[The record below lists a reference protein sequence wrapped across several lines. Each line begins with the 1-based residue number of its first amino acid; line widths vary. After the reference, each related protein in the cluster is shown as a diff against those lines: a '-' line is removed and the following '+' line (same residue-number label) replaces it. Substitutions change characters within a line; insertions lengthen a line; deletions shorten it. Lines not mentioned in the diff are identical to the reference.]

1 MANVPVIAGRTGGGI
16 VEFAQESWNELQKV
30 TWPTRE
36 TIVRLTIV
44 VIVISVLIAGY
55 IALFDTVFTTVV
67 TQGIVGAPSAAPS
80 PTP

>member
-1 MANVPVIAGRTGGGI
+1 MANVPVIAREGI
-16 VEFAQESWNELQKV
+16 VNFAQESWNELRKV
-30 TWPTRE
+30 TWPDRE

-44 VIVISVLIAGY
+44 VILISVLIAAY
-55 IALFDTVFTTVV
+55 IFLFDNLFTTVV